1 MTREKRAAES
11 RKNPRADDDVLLGF
25 FLSLPFGTGSS
36 YHQKQLIAQKRAEF
50 EAAAK
55 QTDAFADSKFPAGAQ
70 LCQKCSTAAV
80 VMMDGCMTCLN
91 CGDSKCG

>member
-36 YHQKQLIAQKRAEF
+36 
-50 EAAAK
+50 
-55 QTDAFADSKFPAGAQ
+55 
-70 LCQKCSTAAV
+70 
-80 VMMDGCMTCLN
+80 
-91 CGDSKCG
+91 